1 MVAGISSIGIIQF
14 LVGTFLGMFPPM
26 IAKGLVGDSIAQIW
40 QNPSVE
46 TISYLVAGIA
56 LWGLMIW
63 GSQKF
68 ARYYQQR
75 KQAASNEKQQDNE
88 SEECVA

>member
-1 MVAGISSIGIIQF
+1 
-14 LVGTFLGMFPPM
+14 MFPPM

-40 QNPSVE
+40 QNPSPE
-46 TISYLVAGIA
+46 TISYLVGGIV

-68 ARYYQQR
+68 ARFYQAR
-75 KQAASNEKQQDNE
+75 KEAKSDSENEDSSSKSEVKKCAA
-88 SEECVA
+88 